1 MAATSPVEAVMATE
15 IWRMG
20 ANPVPLTKTAEFAR
34 RFEASGWD
42 GFAVAEAA
50 GIIPDPYA
58 VLALAATATTTLR
71 LGTAVAVPL
80 RHPMLAATAMAS
92 VQALS
97 GGRARFGIG
106 RGDSAVK
113 ILHQKPMPLAEFE
126 RYLERLQGYLRHA
139 DVDLD
144 GDPTSMARLP
154 AVDPSLD
161 GPRAPIDVAGTGP
174 RTLDAAVRLADGIV
188 ISVGADVERLRN
200 SRRLVR
206 EAAAA
211 AGRTLGEIELGCY
224 IQMAVIGPGD
234 ESGRE
239 AIRGITLTHARFSG
253 FEPRPAREDVS
264 EADHR
269 EYRHA
274 VETMDVVLRS
284 ARGGIVRR
292 ERAQPGEIDFYPR
305 EAASDQL
312 VDRFAIVGSADYC
325 AERLQQVIDLGFE
338 RVMIG
343 THTIGVDLQETN
355 TDRIARDVLPLV
367 QRRSRP
373 S

>member
-1 MAATSPVEAVMATE
+1 MTATE

-20 ANPVPLTKTAEFAR
+20 ANPVPFVKTADFAR

-58 VLALAATATTTLR
+58 VLALAASATTTLR

-80 RHPMLAATAMAS
+80 RHPMIAATGMAS
-92 VQALS
+92 IQAIS

-113 ILHQKPMPLAEFE
+113 ILHQEPMPVAEFE
-126 RYLERLQGYLRHA
+126 RYLQRLRGYLSHA

-144 GDPTSMARLP
+144 GSPTSMARLP

-161 GPRAPIDVAGTGP
+161 AARPPVDVATTGP
-174 RTLDAAVRLADGIV
+174 RTLDLAVRLADGVV

-200 SRRLVR
+200 SIRLVE

-211 AGRTLGEIELGCY
+211 AGRDLAEIELGCY
-224 IQMAVIGPGD
+224 VQMAVIGPGD

-253 FEPRPAREDVS
+253 FEPRPARDDVS

-274 VETMDVVLRS
+274 VETMETVLRS

-292 ERAQPGEIDFYPR
+292 EGGRPGEIDFYPR
-305 EAASDQL
+305 EAASNEL
-312 VDRFAIVGSADYC
+312 IDRFGIVGSGEYC
-325 AERLQQVIDLGFE
+325 AERLQEVIDLGFK

-343 THTIGVDLQETN
+343 THTVGVDLQERN
-355 TDRIARDVLPLV
+355 TDRIAREVLPLI
-367 QRRSRP
+367 RR
-373 S
+373 

>member
-1 MAATSPVEAVMATE
+1 MATE

-20 ANPVPLTKTAEFAR
+20 ANPVPFVKTGEFAR

-58 VLALAATATTTLR
+58 VLALAASATTTLR

-92 VQALS
+92 IQALS

-113 ILHQKPMPLAEFE
+113 ILHQKPMPVAEFD
-126 RYLERLQGYLRHA
+126 RYVALLQAYLRY
-139 DVDLD
+139 DDIDLD
-144 GDPTSMARLP
+144 GNPTSMARLA

-161 GPRAPIDVAGTGP
+161 VARPPIDVAGTGP
-174 RTLDAAVRLADGIV
+174 RTLDVAVRRGDGVV

-200 SRRLVR
+200 SVRRVE

-211 AGRTLGEIELGCY
+211 AGRDLAEIEIGCY
-224 IQMAVIGPGD
+224 VQMAVIGPGD
-234 ESGRE
+234 ESGRD

-253 FEPRPAREDVS
+253 FEPRATSEDVG
-264 EADHR
+264 EAEHR

-274 VETMDVVLRS
+274 VETMDTVLQS

-292 ERAQPGEIDFYPR
+292 AGAQPGELDFYPR
-305 EAASDQL
+305 EAASDEL
-312 VDRFAIVGSADYC
+312 IDRFAIVGPAEIC
-325 AERLQQVIDLGFE
+325 AQRLQEIVDLGFR

-343 THTIGVDLQETN
+343 THTVGVDTQERN
-355 TDRIARDVLPLV
+355 TDRIANEVLPAI
-367 QRRSRP
+367 RRSTRTTRR
-373 S
+373 